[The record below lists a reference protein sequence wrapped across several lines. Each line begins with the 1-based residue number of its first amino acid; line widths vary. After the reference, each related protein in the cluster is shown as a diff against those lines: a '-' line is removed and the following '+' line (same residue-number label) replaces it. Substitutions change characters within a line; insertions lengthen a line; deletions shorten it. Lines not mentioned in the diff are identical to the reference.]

1 MVSAPLPLSLPQLMV
16 RPPWPVLVSVSVPPS
31 MMMAVSL
38 FRQALAARSL
48 LSLVSTPP
56 LLVTVMVVV
65 ELSSLI
71 FNVPSAL
78 MPFEPTAVVAM
89 LSVPP

>member
-1 MVSAPLPLSLPQLMV
+1 MVI
-16 RPPWPVLVSVSVPPS
+16 
-31 MMMAVSL
+31 AVSL
-38 FRQALAARSL
+38 FRQALEVRSL

-56 LLVTVMVVV
+56 LLVMVIVVV

-71 FNVPSAL
+71 FRVPSAL

-89 LSVPP
+89 VRVPPWM